1 MIFVTNDTGTELERQ
16 LNFVL
21 RVEQATNYSNLTMFV
36 DYVIAGLQQTYS
48 IRPNMFRVPIAFVLR
63 GDGVF
68 EEDEAVTVRI
78 LPDRSSPITARIRVP
93 DANSDVFPVTT
104 VIIRD
109 SEGELWLY
117 VMVFNLYSWM
127 FYGGLFELTVCMLV

>member
-1 MIFVTNDTGTELERQ
+1 MTNDTGTELERW

-21 RVEQATNYSNLTMFV
+21 VLEPATNYSNLTLFV
-36 DYVIAGLQQTYS
+36 DYVIPVLQRN
-48 IRPNMFRVPIAFVLR
+48 IRPNIFRVPIAVVLR
-63 GDGVF
+63 GDDVF

-78 LPDRSSPITARIRVP
+78 LPDSSSPITARIRVP

-117 VMVFNLYSWM
+117 VMVFNLHS
-127 FYGGLFELTVCMLV
+127 

>member
-1 MIFVTNDTGTELERQ
+1 MTNDTGTELERW

-21 RVEQATNYSNLTMFV
+21 VVEQATNYSNLTIFI
-36 DYVIAGLQQTYS
+36 DYVIPILQHS
-48 IRPNMFRVPIAFVLR
+48 ITPNIFRVPIAVVLR

-68 EEDEAVTVRI
+68 EEDEAITVRI
-78 LPDRSSPITARIRVP
+78 LPDSSSPITARIRVP

-109 SEGELWLY
+109 NEGELWLY
-117 VMVFNLYSWM
+117 VMVFNLHSWM
-127 FYGGLFELTVCMLV
+127 FYG